1 MSDIIGVNVT
11 DCFGI
16 GKLSETISRGIG
28 KIYEPIHLRRMAN
41 AHAESIKTLN
51 HSILDADLPTLY
63 GDGTIMING
72 QDFTELAQRA
82 QRRIAFQ
89 ELKKQDNLDHIVAH
103 AAKELEEIPTVD
115 SKPVD
120 EDWISHFFDAAAHV
134 SSAEMQQLWGK
145 ILAGE
150 ITSGGSFSIRT
161 LELVKRFTQDDAQLF
176 TRIASLVFRTAH
188 IYFLPCNEKL
198 LLKYNVSY
206 DDLLQ
211 LETCGLINLHPF
223 QNINS
228 NIEPHQSNRV
238 YNGKHSITITNNSE
252 EIFFIKYECYFLTQP
267 AKELFSL
274 IKTTNTHHYVED
286 VKEHI
291 KTSIRMSERLLLQ
304 CHSPS

>member
-51 HSILDADLPTLY
+51 HAILDADLPTLY

-82 QRRIAFQ
+82 QHRIAFQ

-120 EDWISHFFDAAAHV
+120 ADWISHFFDAAAHV
-134 SSAEMQQLWGK
+134 SSREMQQLWGK

-150 ITSGGSFSIRT
+150 ISAGGSYSIRT
-161 LELVKRFTQDDAQLF
+161 LECLKTFTQRDAELF
-176 TRIASLVFRTAH
+176 SKVAAFFLH
-188 IYFLPCNEKL
+188 IDELSFIPSNEE
-198 LLKYNVSY
+198 LLKDFGISY
-206 DDLLQ
+206 KELLDLNFCGILNLQ
-211 LETCGLINLHPF
+211 PFQQINLTIPKNDSCLIRHGKNHLMI
-223 QNINS
+223 QNKDSRETHLNY
-228 NIEPHQSNRV
+228 H
-238 YNGKHSITITNNSE
+238 
-252 EIFFIKYECYFLTQP
+252 CYFLTRAADELETLIP
-267 AKELFSL
+267 ASTCPDYLKAIEIDIASSN
-274 IKTTNTHHYVED
+274 IGNSNISYRYQ
-286 VKEHI
+286 I
-291 KTSIRMSERLLLQ
+291 SE
-304 CHSPS
+304 